1 MLSFYLY
8 ARRMG
13 FILIHPE
20 AITKTPHLTSRQ
32 SLIEP
37 KLQVSTHQQS
47 AQFTETRHQIAQLY
61 HLERRTF
68 L

>member
-8 ARRMG
+8 ARRTG
-13 FILIHPE
+13 LIVIQPE
-20 AITKTPHLTSRQ
+20 AITKTPRLTSRQ
-32 SLIEP
+32 SLMEP
-37 KLQVSTHQQS
+37 KPQVSTHQQS
-47 AQFTETRHQIAQLY
+47 GQFTESRHQIAQLY